1 MWEKGDRFMA
11 KVIRA
16 KYENGVLKPLEK
28 LDFKEGENVRL
39 IVLRGA
45 RGLSEVIKKISEEY
59 RDVKEDPLKVLLEGR
74 R

>member
-1 MWEKGDRFMA
+1 MSRA
-11 KVIRA
+11 VRA

-28 LDFKEGENVRL
+28 LDLREGESVML

-45 RGLSEVIKKISEEY
+45 RGLSEVVKRISKEY
-59 RDVKEDPLKVLLEGR
+59 RSVEEDPLKVLLEGR